1 MLIRHT
7 IFNLLG
13 LGAPLLAAVA
23 VIPVLVTALG
33 DARFGLLTLMW
44 AVVSYFGVFD
54 LGLGRAL
61 THHLAR
67 ELAQHERAR
76 SGPLA
81 WTALCAMAALGL
93 LAALL
98 LAAGADWGVG
108 LIRDVPDVEEARRAV
123 WAMAFAMPF
132 TVLTTG
138 LRGVLEATH
147 SFGVINAIR
156 LPMGLFTF
164 VGPLAVVWAGDGGL
178 DTIAW
183 VLAAGR
189 VVACAVHAICARRA
203 LGVPAEALRFDTAT
217 LRPLLGSAGWMTLS
231 NTISP
236 LMNYVDRFVIGG
248 SVSAAAV
255 AHYATPHEMVTKL
268 TILPGA
274 LTAVLFPR
282 FSAQIA
288 RGDGDARRVYRLSV
302 AVLAAA
308 LIPVAVVL
316 SVWSQPLLAWWID
329 PAFAEQSA
337 PVLSILIWGMAATCV
352 AMVPHTVLQSAGD
365 ARITAILHLVELP
378 VYLLGLWWLIGEAGV
393 VGAAWAWTLRNL
405 VDGLLLGGFA
415 ARTLRRLGP
424 GGGSGA

>member
-7 IFNLLG
+7 LFNLVG
-13 LGAPLLAAVA
+13 LGAPLLVA
-23 VIPVLVTALG
+23 VVAIPLLVTALG
-33 DARFGLLTLMW
+33 DARFGLLTLIW
-44 AVVSYFGVFD
+44 AVVSYFGLFD

-67 ELAQHERAR
+67 ELSRSELAR
-76 SGPLA
+76 PGPMV

-93 LAALL
+93 FAGLL

-108 LIRDVPDVEEARRAV
+108 WIRHVPDVDEARRAV
-123 WAMAFAMPF
+123 WAMAVAMPF

-147 SFGVINAIR
+147 AFGVINAIR

-178 DTIAW
+178 DTMAW
-183 VLAAGR
+183 VLAGGR
-189 VVACAVHAICARRA
+189 VIACAVHAVYARRA
-203 LGVPAEALRFDTAT
+203 LGAAAADLRFDASA

-236 LMNYVDRFVIGG
+236 LMNYIDRFVIGATL
-248 SVSAAAV
+248 SAGAV
-255 AHYATPHEMVTKL
+255 AHYATPHEMITKL
-268 TILPGA
+268 SILPGA

-288 RGDGDARRVYRLSV
+288 QRDVDARRVYRLSLLALAV
-302 AVLAAA
+302 AL
-308 LIPVAVVL
+308 LPVAVVL
-316 SVWSQPLLAWWID
+316 SIWAKPLLAWWIA

-337 PVLSILIWGMAATCV
+337 PVLTILVWGMVATCM
-352 AMVPHTVLQSAGD
+352 AMIPFTVLQSAGN
-365 ARITAILHLVELP
+365 ARLTAILHLVELP
-378 VYLLGLWWLIGEAGV
+378 FYLLGLWWMIGQHGLA
-393 VGAAWAWTLRNL
+393 GAAAAWTLRN
-405 VDGLLLGGFA
+405 VIDGLLLAAFA
-415 ARTLRRLGP
+415 APVLRRLGRGVGQP
-424 GGGSGA
+424 A